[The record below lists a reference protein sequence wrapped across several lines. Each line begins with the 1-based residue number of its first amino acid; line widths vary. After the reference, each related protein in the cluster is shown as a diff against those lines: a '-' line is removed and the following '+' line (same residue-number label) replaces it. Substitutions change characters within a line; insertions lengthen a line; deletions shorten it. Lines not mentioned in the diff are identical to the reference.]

1 MMNIVNF
8 MIMAM
13 VMVLLMMK
21 IIIIMKKC
29 SKSRRCVRGV
39 GGGQI
44 GLPPPHTYCDED
56 NLDYNDYDDSLDA
69 PLMRMSMICK

>member
-44 GLPPPHTYCDED
+44 IPATGVSNGMAGGADLIY
-56 NLDYNDYDDSLDA
+56 
-69 PLMRMSMICK
+69 

>member
-1 MMNIVNF
+1 MNIVNF

-29 SKSRRCVRGV
+29 SKSRRCVKGV
-39 GGGQI
+39 GGCQI
-44 GLPPPHTYCDED
+44 GPPPPHAYRDED

>member
-21 IIIIMKKC
+21 IIIIMKIMMKTFQGAH
-29 SKSRRCVRGV
+29 SAWRTDL
-39 GGGQI
+39 QI
-44 GLPPPHTYCDED
+44 QSPE
-56 NLDYNDYDDSLDA
+56 
-69 PLMRMSMICK
+69 II

>member
-29 SKSRRCVRGV
+29 SKSRRCVGGV

-44 GLPPPHTYCDED
+44 GLFSPPYI
-56 NLDYNDYDDSLDA
+56 L
-69 PLMRMSMICK
+69 

>member
-1 MMNIVNF
+1 MNIVNF

-44 GLPPPHTYCDED
+44 GL
-56 NLDYNDYDDSLDA
+56 LLV
-69 PLMRMSMICK
+69 MRIIFIIMIMMTL

>member
-1 MMNIVNF
+1 MNIVNF
-8 MIMAM
+8 MILAM

-44 GLPPPHTYCDED
+44 GPPPHTYCDED

>member
-1 MMNIVNF
+1 MNIVNF

-13 VMVLLMMK
+13 VMVLLMVK

-44 GLPPPHTYCDED
+44 GLPPPIHIV
-56 NLDYNDYDDSLDA
+56 
-69 PLMRMSMICK
+69 MRIILIIMIMMTL

>member
-1 MMNIVNF
+1 MNIVNF

-29 SKSRRCVRGV
+29 SKSRCCVRGV
-39 GGGQI
+39 EGVQI

>member
-44 GLPPPHTYCDED
+44 GLPPQYI
-56 NLDYNDYDDSLDA
+56 L
-69 PLMRMSMICK
+69 